1 MKKVLKWTL
10 AVVVSVS
17 LGMSVVSCSNDEG
30 GNEIEQRSI
39 KSVKENHL
47 EKDWI
52 AAHFEFTESCKGAAR
67 FAYQVSAVHI
77 SLKGKNFKAVDKYS
91 LKEDRGTWLLDNDVI
106 VVDSEE
112 FGQSFTF
119 KIKELKNNSLYVD
132 VIGHDDITAIELV
145 TFTP

>member
-10 AVVVSVS
+10 AAIVSVS
-17 LGMSVVSCSNDEG
+17 LGLSVVSCSNDEG
-30 GNEIEQRSI
+30 GNDIEQKSI
-39 KSVKENHL
+39 KSVKENNL

-52 AAHFEFTESCKGAAR
+52 AAHFEFSESCKGAAR

-77 SLKGKNFKAVDKYS
+77 SLKDKKFKAVDKYS
-91 LKEDRGTWLLDNDVI
+91 LKEDRGTWVLEGDVI
-106 VVDSEE
+106 TVFSEE

-119 KIKELKNNSLYVD
+119 KIKELKNNSLVVD